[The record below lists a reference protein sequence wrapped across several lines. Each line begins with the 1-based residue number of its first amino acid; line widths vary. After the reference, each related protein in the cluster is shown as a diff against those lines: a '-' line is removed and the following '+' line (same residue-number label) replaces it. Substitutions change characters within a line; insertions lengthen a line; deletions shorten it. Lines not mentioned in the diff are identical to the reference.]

1 MAATSTRT
9 THTQQSEASTSR
21 CPATR
26 QPTEYFFSGRIAI
39 SEITGDFDIVNWSLC
54 PWEEP
59 SFDDT
64 PPDRRCLALPHSN
77 PTTIWPAEDFAGLDE
92 YSSWESE
99 DGPADRS
106 PVSKKKK
113 AKAKAKAKAKEKAGK
128 SMTDPSANAS
138 DASGTPV
145 PCKARGRSRPQ
156 LRIDTDCIP
165 LPLFLST
172 TANAHANVDG
182 LSASSPLAQFR
193 DEMKRLVSP
202 KIPGRRKVEISIP
215 EIQVNGEPIDV
226 EIEQEQENAVKQ
238 PEPELSSPVREWVEK
253 GSGQGSKARA
263 RKTGN
268 WSEMWKAL

>member
-9 THTQQSEASTSR
+9 THTQHSEASTSR

-64 PPDRRCLALPHSN
+64 PRDRRRLPLPDLN
-77 PTTIWPAEDFAGLDE
+77 PTRLWPAEDFAGLDE

-99 DGPADRS
+99 DRPADRYL
-106 PVSKKKK
+106 VSKKKK
-113 AKAKAKAKAKEKAGK
+113 EKAKTKAKGKAGK
-128 SMTDPSANAS
+128 SMTDPNANAS

-165 LPLFLST
+165 LPAN
-172 TANAHANVDG
+172 ANAHANVDG

-193 DEMKRLVSP
+193 DEMKRLMSP
-202 KIPGRRKVEISIP
+202 KIQGRRKAEISIP

-226 EIEQEQENAVKQ
+226 KVEQEQEQEQENAVKQ
-238 PEPELSSPVREWVEK
+238 PEPELSSPAREWVEK
-253 GSGQGSKARA
+253 RSGQGKESKARA

>member
-9 THTQQSEASTSR
+9 THIQQSEASTSR
-21 CPATR
+21 YPATR
-26 QPTEYFFSGRIAI
+26 QATEYFFSGRIAI

-59 SFDDT
+59 SLDDA
-64 PPDRRCLALPHSN
+64 PPDRHRLALPDPN
-77 PTTIWPAEDFAGLDE
+77 PTRLWPAEDFAGLDE

-99 DGPADRS
+99 DRPADRS
-106 PVSKKKK
+106 LVSEKKKG
-113 AKAKAKAKAKEKAGK
+113 KEKAGK
-128 SMTDPSANAS
+128 SMTDPNANAS

-145 PCKARGRSRPQ
+145 PCKARGRSRRQ
-156 LRIDTDCIP
+156 LRINTDCIP
-165 LPLFLST
+165 LPLFLPAN
-172 TANAHANVDG
+172 ANAHANVDG

-193 DEMKRLVSP
+193 HELKRLVSP
-202 KIPGRRKVEISIP
+202 KIPGRRKVGISIP
-215 EIQVNGEPIDV
+215 EIQVNGEPIGV
-226 EIEQEQENAVKQ
+226 ELELEQEQEQENAVKE

-253 GSGQGSKARA
+253 RGGQGKESKARA

>member
-1 MAATSTRT
+1 MAATSMRT

-21 CPATR
+21 YPATR

-64 PPDRRCLALPHSN
+64 PPYRRRLALPDPNS
-77 PTTIWPAEDFAGLDE
+77 TRLWPAEDFAGLDG
-92 YSSWESE
+92 YSSSESE
-99 DGPADRS
+99 DRPADRS
-106 PVSKKKK
+106 LVSKKKK
-113 AKAKAKAKAKEKAGK
+113 AKAKAKAKEKAKEEA
-128 SMTDPSANAS
+128 
-138 DASGTPV
+138 
-145 PCKARGRSRPQ
+145 
-156 LRIDTDCIP
+156 
-165 LPLFLST
+165 
-172 TANAHANVDG
+172 
-182 LSASSPLAQFR
+182 ASSPLAQFR

-226 EIEQEQENAVKQ
+226 EVEQEQEQENAVKQ

-253 GSGQGSKARA
+253 RSGQGKESKARA